1 MLTIT
6 NRSSMVTVDGLNTTD
21 WANVYSC
28 EYWGLNESHEYKV
41 LGAALETTSDTFSM
55 TATAREWNA
64 LDDALQNTVKKMQ
77 KDYADALQNPEYF
90 EEWLREIDYIK
101 NVVRVYAVSL
111 KIFKYICYK
120 NI

>member
-6 NRSSMVTVDGLNTTD
+6 NRSSMVTVVGLNTTD

-28 EYWGLNESHEYKV
+28 EDWGLNESHEYKV
-41 LGAALETTSDTFSM
+41 LGAALETASDTFSM

-64 LDDALQNTVKKMQ
+64 LGDAIQNTVEKMQ
-77 KDYADALQNPEYF
+77 EDYAGALQNPEYF
-90 EEWLREIDYIK
+90 KEWLGEIDYIK
-101 NVVRVYAVSL
+101 NVVRVYDVSS